1 VNMNLWNKNQV
12 EILEVKNIMSE
23 ISNSI
28 DGLNSSLDTAEE
40 RISKL
45 EESSVENNYI
55 ESQGGKKRMKNAR
68 VKETYGTQ

>member
-1 VNMNLWNKNQV
+1 M
-12 EILEVKNIMSE
+12 
-23 ISNSI
+23 
-28 DGLNSSLDTAEE
+28 GLTVHWTQQK

-55 ESQGGKKRMKNAR
+55 ESQGGKKRMKHAR

>member
-1 VNMNLWNKNQV
+1 MNLCNKNQV

>member
-1 VNMNLWNKNQV
+1 MNLCNKNQV

-45 EESSVENNYI
+45 EETTPVCSAER
-55 ESQGGKKRMKNAR
+55 QGAYEGEIQRTFNSCL
-68 VKETYGTQ
+68 TTLT